1 MATAAAALYKT
12 ATSTAKRESLDD
24 IIYQVDSD
32 ETPFMSTVKKGT
44 ASAITEEWL
53 VQELA
58 AASAVNYVNEGADT
72 DYQAQTAHTRFT
84 NLCMISQKGVSI
96 SGTLS
101 EVKQAGVSNEMN
113 YRQIIAGKELRRDL
127 EKYFTDG
134 EVVKSATDPRKSGA
148 ISTWLSNSSFGS
160 GGAVPTGDGTAA
172 GTNGTARALTLALVE
187 AAHGLAWADGG
198 APTSLLLSATNKQN
212 FSALTSSVTNQL
224 QMTSGKP
231 VEGMHVGSISVF
243 LTDYGQLDVTM
254 SRQLSNDKALLLDYD
269 WLEYRTLPNRNF
281 AIKDMAANGDSVQKQ
296 IVVEGT
302 LCALAP
308 KSSAQVVALNGS

>member
-32 ETPFMSTVKKGT
+32 ETPFISTVKKGT

-58 AASAVNYVNEGADT
+58 SASATNYVNEGSDT
-72 DYQAQTAHTRFT
+72 DYQAQTAHTRLT
-84 NLCMISQKGVSI
+84 NVCMISQKGISI
-96 SGTLS
+96 SGTLN

-134 EVVKSATDPRKSGA
+134 EVVKSGSDPRKSGA
-148 ISTWLSNSSFGS
+148 VSTWLSNTSFGS
-160 GGAVPTGDGTAA
+160 GGAVPTGDGTDA
-172 GTNGTARALTLALVE
+172 GTAGTARALTLALVE
-187 AAHGLAWADGG
+187 AAHALAWNDGG
-198 APTSLLLSATNKQN
+198 SPTSLLLSATNKQN

-231 VEGMHVGSISVF
+231 VEGMHVGSVSVF
-243 LTDYGQLDVTM
+243 LTDFGQLDVTM
-254 SRQLSNDKALLLDYD
+254 SRQLSNDKALLIDYD
-269 WLEYRTLPNRNF
+269 WCEYRTLPNRNF
-281 AIKDMAANGDSVQKQ
+281 AMKEMASTGDSMQKQ
-296 IVVEGT
+296 LIVEGT
-302 LCALAP
+302 LVMTAP
-308 KSSAQVVALNGS
+308 KSSAQVLALNGS